1 MKKQLKA
8 EGKED
13 SASTEVVGLSDW
25 MHESTLFNIITN
37 ITFFKSYTVTKIFSI
52 WKKNVRY
59 RKFLKTR
66 KKLISNSF
74 LAKPTF
80 SENIMEINRSLFD
93 LQQNRT
99 ISTRISENRTW
110 EKTDFNFEQEAVR
123 KGASAQYENI
133 ITGKMTNIVRKVQN
147 DVYDKCNLKEIEEE
161 D

>member
-1 MKKQLKA
+1 MILDEYYTISAHGIVKVFSEKMKKQLKA

-13 SASTEVVGLSDW
+13 IASTEVVGLSDW

-37 ITFFKSYTVTKIFSI
+37 ISFFKSYTVTKIFSI

-66 KKLISNSF
+66 KKLISNAF

-93 LQQNRT
+93 LQQNKT
-99 ISTRISENRTW
+99 ISSRIS
-110 EKTDFNFEQEAVR
+110 
-123 KGASAQYENI
+123 
-133 ITGKMTNIVRKVQN
+133 
-147 DVYDKCNLKEIEEE
+147 
-161 D
+161 